1 MRRKTVSILIALLL
15 TAVSLNSNAE
25 SIQVDQILS
34 CEDAALHI
42 SAEVELP
49 LAEKLPVL
57 VAEENRFDVDQI
69 LQSFFSDVNEPVT
82 IRASGDGGTYIMC
95 ADGSEF
101 DLGDGVFWYM
111 GVHYLQ
117 HYRESEFYVKTP
129 EKEIIGFPVED
140 AQAIAGEWM
149 RALGFQEFELLFT
162 LPMSLESFKKWKL
175 EGQPEP
181 TEQNEGYFFR
191 YCISHH
197 GTLCMPLPRFSK
209 YYGDVVR
216 GAGLEI
222 FISRSGIQYFST
234 DAGCTTYRVIS
245 EQKRD
250 ERIATLDEAIE
261 VMKERYDQLI
271 IPDTVEIN
279 RIRFYYTIKPVIG
292 KGVQTYELWPAWVF
306 YSIPYVDE
314 LDPYVNKLDP
324 YANVIDPLL
333 IVNAITREIME

>member
-1 MRRKTVSILIALLL
+1 MEVINMRRKTISILIALLL
-15 TAVSLNSNAE
+15 MAVSLNSNAE

-34 CEDAALHI
+34 CENATLHI

-57 VAEENRFDVDQI
+57 VAEENRFDIDQI
-69 LQSFFSDVNEPVT
+69 LQAFFSETDEAVT
-82 IRASGDGGTYIMC
+82 VRTDEYDDTDIKC

-101 DLGDGVFWYM
+101 GFGSGIFAYR
-111 GVHYLQ
+111 GVHYLH
-117 HYRESEFYVKTP
+117 HYREPKFYLKTP
-129 EKEIIGFPVED
+129 EKEIIGFPVEE

-162 LPMSLESFKKWKL
+162 LPMSLESFKKWKI

-191 YCISHH
+191 YGIPYH
-197 GTLCMPLPRFSK
+197 GTLCMPLQRFSK
-209 YYGDVVR
+209 RYGDSVY

-222 FISRSGIQYFST
+222 FISRSGMQYFST
-234 DAGCTTYRVIS
+234 AAGRKTYRVIS

-279 RIRFYYTIKPVIG
+279 RIRFYYTIEPVIG

-306 YSIPYVDE
+306 YSSPYVD
-314 LDPYVNKLDP
+314 PLDP
-324 YANVIDPLL
+324 YADEVDPLL
-333 IVNAITREIME
+333 IVNAITREIIE

>member
-57 VAEENRFDVDQI
+57 VVEEHRFDIDQI
-69 LQSFFSDVNEPVT
+69 LQAFFSETDEAVT
-82 IRASGDGGTYIMC
+82 VRTGKYDDTYITC
-95 ADGSEF
+95 ADGSQVACA
-101 DLGDGVFWYM
+101 GGVFYYK
-111 GVHYLQ
+111 GVHYLH
-117 HYRESEFYVKTP
+117 HYADPEYYVETP
-129 EKEIIGFPVED
+129 AEEIIGFPVED

-149 RALGFQEFELLFT
+149 RALGFQGLEPLFT
-162 LPMSLESFKKWKL
+162 FPMSLESFKKTRY

-191 YCISHH
+191 YYIPYH
-197 GTLCMPLPRFSK
+197 GTLCMPHLRIMQ
-209 YYGDVVR
+209 YYEDSIR
-216 GAGLEI
+216 GFGLEI
-222 FISRSGIQYFST
+222 FISRSGMQYFST
-234 DAGCTTYRVIS
+234 IAGCTTYRVIS
-245 EQKRD
+245 EQQRD

-271 IPDTVEIN
+271 LPDTVEIN
-279 RIRFYYTIKPVIG
+279 RIRFYYTLEPVIG

>member
-1 MRRKTVSILIALLL
+1 MKRVLGLTMAILLL
-15 TAVSLNSNAE
+15 MAISLNSNAE

-34 CEDAALHI
+34 CEDATLHI

-57 VAEENRFDVDQI
+57 VAEVNPFDIDQI
-69 LQSFFSDVNEPVT
+69 LQAFFSETNEAVT
-82 IRASGDGGTYIMC
+82 VRKGKYTDTYITC
-95 ADGSEF
+95 ADGSECVF
-101 DLGDGVFWYM
+101 ADGAGLFHYM
-111 GVHYLQ
+111 GVHFLRNYV
-117 HYRESEFYVKTP
+117 YPEYVKTP
-129 EKEIIGFPVED
+129 EKEIIGFPVEE

-149 RALGFQEFELLFT
+149 RALGFQEFEPIFT
-162 LPMSLESFKKWKL
+162 FPMSLESFKKWKF

-191 YCISHH
+191 YGIPYH
-197 GTLCMPLPRFSK
+197 GTLCMPQQRFSK
-209 YYGDVVR
+209 SYGDAVW
-216 GAGLEI
+216 GAKLEI
-222 FISRSGIQYFST
+222 FISRSGMQYFST
-234 DAGCTTYRVIS
+234 SAGCKTYRVIS

-271 IPDTVEIN
+271 IPDTIEIN
-279 RIRFYYTIKPVIG
+279 RIRFYYMIEPVIG

-306 YSIPYVDE
+306 YSLPYVEE
-314 LDPYVNKLDP
+314 LGAYVDG
-324 YANVIDPLL
+324 VDPLL